1 MFWSKL
7 CKSTWNC
14 AWNLAFISCNLS
26 HLPAGR
32 PSCCSN
38 VICKRDRKTVVT
50 WHSQFYG
57 LRFSMKNLLK
67 VSVINNYNWLGD
79 FLLACAFESTPR
91 RLPCWFTLCSF
102 AAFCL
107 PSLPS
112 QPLLGPFTV
121 LCSVEFSFF
130 ILSRD
135 QCYTFLWEVGWLTLR
150 TVVMVVVPICILCT
164 FTCLSPTVLT
174 ISTHSP
180 DKYCQSAS

>member
-1 MFWSKL
+1 MSILPFKRKL
-7 CKSTWNC
+7 QTANATLKPCSRDILKFAVCGFPWKTWC
-14 AWNLAFISCNLS
+14 LRSPLS
-26 HLPAGR
+26 IIIVKWEIFRWHTHVSQRHVDLP
-32 PSCCSN
+32 
-38 VICKRDRKTVVT
+38 
-50 WHSQFYG
+50 W
-57 LRFSMKNLLK
+57 
-67 VSVINNYNWLGD
+67 
-79 FLLACAFESTPR
+79 
-91 RLPCWFTLCSF
+91 WFTLCSF
-102 AAFCL
+102 SAFCL

-174 ISTHSP
+174 LSTHSP

>member
-1 MFWSKL
+1 MHGTLRLFPVIYL
-7 CKSTWNC
+7 TCP
-14 AWNLAFISCNLS
+14 LDV
-26 HLPAGR
+26 LPAVQTWTA
-32 PSCCSN
+32 N
-38 VICKRDRKTVVT
+38 CKRDRKTVVT

-57 LRFSMKNLLK
+57 LRFSMKNLMLK
-67 VSVINNYNWLGD
+67 VSVINNYNWVGD
-79 FLLACAFESTPR
+79 FSLDAHLSQR
-91 RLPCWFTLCSF
+91 HVDLPWWFTLCSF